1 MVLDVLLLGLVLW
14 GLRVA
19 RRTAS
24 GRVLYLLLPN
34 DDQPPAACDEP
45 WPSARQ
51 LDRYVGQGLDELD
64 AFLARRSP
72 AR

>member
-24 GRVLYLLLPN
+24 GRVLFLLLPN
-34 DDQPPAACDEP
+34 DDQPPEASDDP
-45 WPSARQ
+45 LPPARQ
-51 LDRYVGQGLDELD
+51 LDRYVGHGLEQID

-72 AR
+72 AC